1 MPRPLSH
8 DELTPLLMVM
18 RMNPGASLGILS
30 RAIGASRS
38 KVLGRIHCLARLGEA
53 AKRADG
59 RWRPLTAEPKP
70 ELRQLPGSDPGDGGS
85 AFPRWIRS
93 VNSYLR
99 QATSEFDCVR
109 YG

>member
-53 AKRADG
+53 AKRADLEAADSGAEAGASTAPGLGSGG
-59 RWRPLTAEPKP
+59 RRFGVPAVDP
-70 ELRQLPGSDPGDGGS
+70 ERQFLPAASD
-85 AFPRWIRS
+85 
-93 VNSYLR
+93 
-99 QATSEFDCVR
+99 
-109 YG
+109 